1 MGDRAATGDARSAAP
16 SEIRSARLSA
26 LVDDLAA
33 EADALDGLL
42 AGLSAEQWLTA
53 TPATGW
59 DVRDSVAHVAIGDEL
74 ARGCVSEHRVP
85 KLMQEGLE
93 AILEGDTAAKAFE
106 LKMVGRGRQMRPAD
120 VHRWWRTGNEAL
132 CRVLRGADPVARLP
146 WGPNRMS
153 PASFTTARVMETWAH
168 GLDCFDTVGATPVYT
183 DRLHHVAD
191 LSVRALPY
199 AFMING
205 LEAPGAV
212 RVELDAPSGDTW
224 VVGPHD
230 APTVIRGTASD
241 WCRVAVHRARSD
253 ERSRLRGEGPDANDV
268 IKYVQAYL

>member
-1 MGDRAATGDARSAAP
+1 MSDRATTLA
-16 SEIRSARLSA
+16 A
-26 LVDDLAA
+26 LVGDLAA
-33 EADALDGLL
+33 EGAALGSLL
-42 AGLSAEQWLTA
+42 ASLTPDQWLTA
-53 TPATGW
+53 TPAAGW

-74 ARGCVSEHRVP
+74 AYECVTEHRVP

-93 AILEGDTAAKAFE
+93 AILEGDSAAKAFE
-106 LKMVGRGRQMRPAD
+106 LRMVGRGRQMSADD

-132 CRVLRGADPVARLP
+132 CTVLLAADPVARLP

-168 GLDCFDTVGATPVYT
+168 GLDCFDAVGVTPTYT

-205 LEAPGAV
+205 VEAPGPV
-212 RVELDAPSGDTW
+212 RVELEAPSGATW
-224 VVGPHD
+224 DVGPSD
-230 APTVIRGTASD
+230 APTVIRGVASD
-241 WCRVAVHRARSD
+241 WCRVAVHRDRHD
-253 ERSRLRGEGPDANDV
+253 ERSRLRGEGPDADDV
-268 IKYVQAYL
+268 IRYVQAYL

>member
-1 MGDRAATGDARSAAP
+1 MGDRA
-16 SEIRSARLSA
+16 ARLSA
-26 LVDDLAA
+26 LVGDLSA
-33 EADALDGLL
+33 EADALGSLL
-42 AGLSAEQWLTA
+42 ASLAPEQWLTA
-53 TPATGW
+53 TPAAGW
-59 DVRDSVAHVAIGDEL
+59 DVRDSVAHIAIGNEL
-74 ARGCVSEHRVP
+74 AYECVTEHRVP

-93 AILEGDTAAKAFE
+93 AILEGDAAAKAFE
-106 LKMVGRGRQMRPAD
+106 LKMIGRGRQMTAAD

-132 CRVLRGADPVARLP
+132 CKVLLSADPVARLP

-168 GLDCFDTVGATPVYT
+168 GIDCFDAVGVTPVYT

-205 LEAPGAV
+205 VDAPGAV
-212 RVELDAPSGDTW
+212 RVELDAPSGASW
-224 VVGPHD
+224 SIGPED
-230 APTVIRGTASD
+230 APTVIRGGAAD
-241 WCRVAVHRARSD
+241 WCRVAVHRDRHD
-253 ERSRLRGEGPDANDV
+253 ERSRLAGSGPDAADV